1 MQEALFLVCGQGL
14 DRQKTVFLIS
24 CPLIHVERY
33 NYLVTD
39 AGGLTLSVL
48 DTQNGTADVQS
59 KKSMGRIN
67 TTEGPMGRRVPYC
80 QHRLNR
86 GINTMG
92 GGGTHDQ
99 RGGEEQSIRAI
110 LNTNLMGRINTTGGP
125 TQRRGAIDQGHTST
139 QTLRGGL
146 IQQGGGGVDV
156 EERSDQSGPYCQ

>member
-86 GINTMG
+86 GDKYNG
-92 GGGTHDQ
+92 GGGT
-99 RGGEEQSIRAI
+99 
-110 LNTNLMGRINTTGGP
+110 
-125 TQRRGAIDQGHTST
+125 GHTT
-139 QTLRGGL
+139 KG
-146 IQQGGGGVDV
+146 
-156 EERSDQSGPYCQ
+156 EERSNRSEPYLTQT